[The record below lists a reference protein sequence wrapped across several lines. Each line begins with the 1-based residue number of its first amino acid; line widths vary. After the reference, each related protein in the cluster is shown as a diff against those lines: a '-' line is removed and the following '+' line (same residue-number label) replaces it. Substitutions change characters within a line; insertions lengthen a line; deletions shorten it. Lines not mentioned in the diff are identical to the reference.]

1 MGINP
6 GMPQQMKGGGSRSG
20 KRRMD
25 GDGDGEERDKKAGEG
40 EELEGGEVERMD
52 GVRV

>member
-25 GDGDGEERDKKAGEG
+25 GDGDGEERDKRLEKVKNWR
-40 EELEGGEVERMD
+40 EERSKGWMK
-52 GVRV
+52 